1 MAIEY
6 TLLCKDRKLSKEILV
21 KKIESMGFSCSKT
34 EQGVEGIC
42 IDLSE
47 EIGFYVFLLDAGKY
61 PYNAW
66 ETTFFA
72 GVFTFERTLQ
82 FRMDKGYFDFEKR
95 YGVMLRILFDLTA
108 ELNEEAILVWCGGE
122 EMCFFRE
129 DKPALLNNESGIWS
143 RDCFKDVIAERE
155 VCYKE
160 YRD

>member
-6 TLLCKDRKLSKEILV
+6 TLLCKDRILSKEILV
-21 KKIESMGFSCSKT
+21 KKIESLGFSCSKT
-34 EQGVEGIC
+34 EQQAKGVC
-42 IDLSE
+42 IDLKE
-47 EIGFYVFLLDAGKY
+47 EIGFSVFLFDAGNY
-61 PYNAW
+61 PYNSW
-66 ETTFFA
+66 EATLFT

-82 FRMDKGYFDFEKR
+82 FRMDKGYFDFDKR

-143 RDCFKDVIAERE
+143 RDCFKDAIAERE

-160 YRD
+160 YS